1 MVGAVT
7 DDRII
12 ISSFN
17 LDSLIYAHRFADQ
30 FPLVLNLEPEHSV
43 RDAQRALDGQP
54 FLYGLCVDIST
65 LDVDMMKVVRERGK
79 RIAVYTCDTDGEI
92 ARALTLGVDVLIS
105 NVPQKALQL
114 RNENCK

>member
-1 MVGAVT
+1 MIQT
-7 DDRII
+7 
-12 ISSFN
+12 F
-17 LDSLIYAHRFADQ
+17 Q
-30 FPLVLNLEPEHSV
+30 FPLVLNLEPEHTV

-65 LDVDMMKVVRERGK
+65 LDAGMVKLLRDRGK

-105 NVPQKALQL
+105 NVPQKALQM
-114 RNENCK
+114 RGK

>member
-1 MVGAVT
+1 VRQELKVRKIRSAWWGPVT

-17 LDSLIYAHRFADQ
+17 LDSLVYAHRFCRTVSAGA
-30 FPLVLNLEPEHSV
+30 EPG
-43 RDAQRALDGQP
+43 AGTFRARCAARVDGQP

-65 LDVDMMKVVRERGK
+65 LDSDMMKVVRDRGK

-92 ARALTLGVDVLIS
+92 ARALTLGVDCDD
-105 NVPQKALQL
+105 Q
-114 RNENCK
+114 